1 MFFAQ
6 QDDHAP
12 HIPNREG
19 LVNILVHALDGRLRI
34 KVQAIKQ
41 NALAAASLEQSLLEV
56 KGVKA
61 VKANPLTGS
70 VLISYDPWRI
80 GQDMLLEL
88 FGVSVEEDR
97 GVERQRNRVALAR
110 RITDIVLPVV
120 FEAICYFAVRRLLAL
135 PLRAL

>member
-6 QDDHAP
+6 PDDGSP
-12 HIPNREG
+12 HLNMEG
-19 LVNILVHALDGRLRI
+19 PVNVLVHALDGRLRI

-41 NALAAASLEQSLLEV
+41 NAVAAASLEHSLRDV

-88 FGVSVEEDR
+88 FGVSVEENLR
-97 GVERQRNRVALAR
+97 LEPQRNGVALAR
-110 RITDIVLPVV
+110 KVTDIVLPIV

-135 PLRAL
+135 PLRAF